1 MLPIIIFEFL
11 RRSVGFIDFNIGLL
25 TESMMMFFTM
35 RVGVLRRVFVV
46 FFFIFWLNACASVE
60 TAPVTQIENLPGSF
74 TVPYHITDAGHLIVD
89 ISINGRPAQ
98 PFIVDTGANVSA
110 VYAPYAEAMEL
121 VKTENGVVVNGL
133 VSTNIRPSLEA
144 VVFKIGPKWFLP
156 SSVILLE
163 EPIIKNDAIGLLGLD
178 VLSTYTVLF
187 NRTTMM
193 ASFIQSD
200 EVNADTFAGWKKIA
214 LRNKVGSFP
223 DNGLYFAQVVLKDD
237 PVPVLIDTGSDSNL
251 VNWPLA
257 TLDEEFEK
265 VQRRLQ
271 AEMRLQ
277 GANETISVMMRTV
290 FFDLALGNK
299 KWPEVNVIVMDFD
312 SFTTIA
318 PVDRPFMIA
327 GAPMFTPSTFAF
339 DFAGNR
345 LYIYPQ

>member
-1 MLPIIIFEFL
+1 
-11 RRSVGFIDFNIGLL
+11 
-25 TESMMMFFTM
+25 M
-35 RVGVLRRVFVV
+35 RVRGLGRIFVSLLSL
-46 FFFIFWLNACASVE
+46 FWLNACASVE
-60 TAPVTQIENLPGSF
+60 VAPVTQIENLPGSF
-74 TVPYHITDAGHLIVD
+74 TVPYHISDAGHLIVD

-110 VYAPYAEAMEL
+110 IYAAQAEAMEL
-121 VKTENGVVVNGL
+121 VKAENGVVVNGL
-133 VSTNIRPSLEA
+133 VSTNIRPNLEA

-193 ASFIQSD
+193 ASFIQSE
-200 EVNADTFAGWKKIA
+200 EVNADTFAGWKKIS
-214 LRNKVGSFP
+214 LQNKVDSFP
-223 DNGLYFAQVVLKDD
+223 DNGLYFAQVILKDK
-237 PVPVLIDTGSDSNL
+237 PVPVLIDTGSDLNL

-257 TLDEEFEK
+257 TLDEVFEK

-277 GANETISVMMRTV
+277 GANESTSLQMRTI
-290 FFDLALGNK
+290 FFDVALGKQN
-299 KWPEVNVIVMDFD
+299 WPEVDVVIMNFD
-312 SFTTIA
+312 TFTKIA